1 MVTMLNHPLR
11 EKGADLSGRV
21 PTLGGEF
28 VNQHFLLGIQH
39 CSGEKATDPK
49 KNMLGSHATL
59 K

>member
-49 KNMLGSHATL
+49 KDVSETG